1 MKINPNKFILGTAN
15 LCTKYG
21 IKSTLINESKSK
33 ELLNF
38 AYKKNIKILD
48 LSTDYKF
55 YEKIKKNK
63 NIKNWKMSF
72 KVTNKDI
79 KKLKNESDINKFIF
93 YLLKVSNKKKIEYL
107 FFHNPKDLLSEK
119 GSKIFNLFLKIK
131 KKNKIGKIGASV
143 YTKNDIIKLLN
154 KFDLDLIQGPFNI
167 FDQRLKD
174 FRIQKLFRKNKIE
187 FHARSIFLQGIAADK
202 TLLTKKIKNLNE
214 IKNWFK
220 YLSDNKK
227 SAITETL
234 NLINQN
240 SFIKKI
246 IIGARSRKQ
255 LKQIL
260 STKIENDKKNYSNFK
275 SKNLKLIDPRKW

>member
-1 MKINPNKFILGTAN
+1 M
-15 LCTKYG
+15 
-21 IKSTLINESKSK
+21 
-33 ELLNF
+33 
-38 AYKKNIKILD
+38 
-48 LSTDYKF
+48 
-55 YEKIKKNK
+55 
-63 NIKNWKMSF
+63 
-72 KVTNKDI
+72 
-79 KKLKNESDINKFIF
+79 
-93 YLLKVSNKKKIEYL
+93 
-107 FFHNPKDLLSEK
+107 
-119 GSKIFNLFLKIK
+119 
-131 KKNKIGKIGASV
+131 
-143 YTKNDIIKLLN
+143 
-154 KFDLDLIQGPFNI
+154 
-167 FDQRLKD
+167 
-174 FRIQKLFRKNKIE
+174 
-187 FHARSIFLQGIAADK
+187 
-202 TLLTKKIKNLNE
+202 TKKIKNLNE